1 MPIFNDISEMIG
13 MKVPNLKITQCLG
26 IKSFKNVQSLFYKG
40 TLTYQPKGCECCGIK
55 NEQHTVIKNG
65 FRSTRVYMG
74 LILERPTFVI
84 LKK

>member
-1 MPIFNDISEMIG
+1 MPVFNDISEMIG

-26 IKSFKNVQSLFYKG
+26 IRSFKNVQSLFYKG
-40 TLTYQPKGCECCGIK
+40 ILTYQPKGCECCGIK
-55 NEQHTVIKNG
+55 NEQHIVIKNG

-84 LKK
+84 